1 MDSNNFMKLNQACK
15 DCVKNKN
22 KLVLELNNN
31 ASVKECSAVLT
42 KKYMQLRKKIKI
54 HDENGNMHNF
64 IFIILS
70 SKQ

>member
-54 HDENGNMHNF
+54 LDEN
-64 IFIILS
+64 
-70 SKQ
+70 